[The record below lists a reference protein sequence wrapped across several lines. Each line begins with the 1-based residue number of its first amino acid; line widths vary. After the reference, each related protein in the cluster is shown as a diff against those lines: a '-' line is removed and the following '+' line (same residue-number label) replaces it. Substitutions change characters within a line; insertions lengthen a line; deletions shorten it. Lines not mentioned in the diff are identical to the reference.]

1 LPPHENSLTH
11 EMIERTDPCNG
22 MHSSLSRGKEV
33 VSFVNERGI
42 NITESSYYPVNT
54 RCEVVRHAAGAKD
67 DIFENLPLLE
77 SSKVIFQTGGDELP
91 IVIEHPDAESEI
103 VSLKLIDDY
112 DITAQTSPL
121 DDLVKI
127 EETLDKELICIS
139 YNDTARSCAVAAG
152 IDCLSNRKSIS
163 VTKTHRD
170 MPTLISYPDLR
181 SKCGSNNPPHGSFDT
196 NTNCSQGINKHDT
209 SSAATLPVM
218 RTRTEATNYEDAL
231 VIPMKS
237 TDVPAPS
244 VASNNLLS
252 YQGNVLPYAVSQG
265 VISSRIAENY
275 LPSQSSVLPST
286 VSHARAYGNDMTSC
300 RRMLTS
306 TSFTSLS
313 TMRTRTEPTNYED
326 VPVIFKKSIDF
337 SGPLVASKNHFSY

>member
-1 LPPHENSLTH
+1 MPQGPKMT
-11 EMIERTDPCNG
+11 
-22 MHSSLSRGKEV
+22 
-33 VSFVNERGI
+33 F
-42 NITESSYYPVNT
+42 
-54 RCEVVRHAAGAKD
+54 
-67 DIFENLPLLE
+67 FENLPLLE

-152 IDCLSNRKSIS
+152 IDCLPNRKSIS
-163 VTKTHRD
+163 VAKTHRD

-265 VISSRIAENY
+265 IISSRIAENY
-275 LPSQSSVLPST
+275 LPSQSSVLPSA

-306 TSFTSLS
+306 TSFTSPS